1 MLLISECKIGMAA
14 ELEKTFSSEDVNIFS
29 KLSGDVNPVHL
40 DDDYAKNTMFGARIV
55 HGALASSVFSTIFA
69 NILPGAGCIYLKSEN
84 KFLKPIYLDELVT
97 FKIEVTDIIKEK
109 SRVVFKTVATSGDK
123 VFIVGTAELYL
134 PE

>member
-1 MLLISECKIGMAA
+1 MLSISEYKIGMTA
-14 ELEKTFSSEDVNIFS
+14 ELEKSFSSEDVNIFS
-29 KLSGDVNPVHL
+29 KLSGDVNPAHL

-97 FKIEVTDIIKEK
+97 FKIEVIDIIKEK

-123 VFIVGTAELYL
+123 VFIIGTAELYL